1 MALPAFLDPLKHRT
15 YRRLWAATTMS
26 SLGTLIQ
33 AVGAA
38 WLMTSLTPSQTMV
51 SLVQASNTLPIMAF
65 SLIAGALA
73 DTHNRRRI
81 LILAQMA
88 MVLASAG
95 LAIAAWTGGLTPWL
109 LLGFT
114 FLIGCGSA
122 LYNPSW
128 QASMGDVVPRSDLH
142 AAVSLNSL
150 SFNMMRSVGPAAG
163 GLIVAVAGPASAFV
177 INMVLTLPLIRELV
191 RWQPDYPRSDLPPED
206 IGPAIGAGLRYML
219 MSPALLKVLLRGAIF
234 GTAAVATLALLPLVA
249 RQTMQGT
256 ALTYG
261 ILLGTF
267 GLGAIGGGVANSWLK
282 RHMSNEAVIRLACA
296 GYALALLILGWTDA
310 MVLASLAL
318 LVAGACWVMA
328 LALFNVTVQ
337 LSTPRW
343 VVGRAIS
350 FYQTATF
357 GGMALG
363 AWLWG
368 SIAEAHGL
376 SGAFVLAAVLLAAGG
391 LLGLWLPLSAFP
403 EGDLDPLGRFRTPT
417 PMIDIKPRSGP
428 IMVMIDYDIGL
439 ADTPH
444 FLALMRERRRI
455 RLRDG
460 ARHWTLMRDIERP
473 ETWIEKYHVPT
484 WVDYVRHNQ
493 RRTTADADNLNQLNA
508 LHRGTQGPLR
518 VHRLIERQTVPL
530 TDDLPP
536 VATGPID
543 I

>member
-1 MALPAFLDPLKHRT
+1 MT

-38 WLMTSLTPSQTMV
+38 WLMTTLTTSQTMV

-73 DTHNRRRI
+73 DTYNRRRI
-81 LILAQMA
+81 LIFAQMA
-88 MVLASAG
+88 MVLASAA
-95 LAIAAWTGGLTPWL
+95 LAVTAWMDGLTPWM

-128 QASMGDVVPRSDLH
+128 QASMGDIVPRDDLH
-142 AAVSLNSL
+142 NAISLNSL
-150 SFNMMRSVGPAAG
+150 SFNMMRSIGPAAG
-163 GLIVAVAGPASAFV
+163 GVIVAVAGPSAAFV
-177 INMVLTLPLIRELV
+177 INMVLTLPLIRELT
-191 RWQPDYPRSDLPPED
+191 RWRPDYPGSDLPPED
-206 IGPAIGAGLRYML
+206 IGAAIGAGLRYIL

-234 GTAAVATLALLPLVA
+234 GTGAVTTLALLPLVA
-249 RQTMQGT
+249 RDTMQGT

-261 ILLGTF
+261 VLLGTF
-267 GLGAIGGGVANSWLK
+267 GLGAIGGGIANTRLK
-282 RHMSNEAVIRLACA
+282 QHLSNEAVIRIAFT
-296 GYALALLILGWTDA
+296 GYALAMLALGFA
-310 MVLASLAL
+310 NSMVLACLAL

-328 LALFNVTVQ
+328 LALLNVTVQ

-343 VVGRAIS
+343 VVGRALS

-363 AWLWG
+363 SWLWG
-368 SIAEAHGL
+368 SVAEAHGL
-376 SGAFVLAAVLLAAGG
+376 PTAFVVAAALLTVGG
-391 LLGLWLPLSAFP
+391 LLGLWLPLAAFP
-403 EGDLDPLGRFRTPT
+403 EDDLGPLGRFRPPT

-439 ADTPH
+439 NDTPR

-460 ARHWTLMRDIERP
+460 ARQWTLMRDIERP
-473 ETWIEKYHVPT
+473 ETWIESYHVPT
-484 WVDYVRHNQ
+484 WIDYMRHNQ

-508 LHRGTQGPLR
+508 LHRGLQGPQR

-536 VATGPID
+536 VTSGTID